1 MRTFFI
7 SFLVLIFVF
16 SGCKKKERIEFT
28 LHNLT
33 LKAFQ
38 KEEYPPQNLFL
49 KVILKGTS
57 TDEILAVTDKHPSE
71 YTLPVKFGVEQ
82 APHLNFYKHDY
93 EIELWGDSSGYI
105 SSNPIHL
112 KDYKIIYPLEME
124 TENSGTNIVLSGT
137 WK

>member
-1 MRTFFI
+1 MRSFFI
-7 SFLVLIFVF
+7 LFLVLIFVF
-16 SGCKKKERIEFT
+16 GGCKKKERIEFT

-33 LKAFQ
+33 LKTFHKEHYPSQ
-38 KEEYPPQNLFL
+38 KLFL
-49 KVILKGTS
+49 KVILKGAS
-57 TDEILAVTDKHPSE
+57 TNEVLAVTDMYPGE
-71 YTLPVKFGVEQ
+71 YTLPAKFGVEQ
-82 APHLNFYKHDY
+82 APHLNFYKQDY

-124 TENSGTNIVLSGT
+124 TKNSGTNIVLSGT